1 MSDCVNG
8 GRRAY
13 NAPTHTPDED
23 ALTIT
28 AHFKDGSERPCTMN
42 RMGRTLDYLES
53 DGERYERVTYC
64 RDCSWFCEGSEVY
77 ATNDW
82 CKNFGCETNE
92 DGYCAW
98 SKRRAD
104 A

>member
-1 MSDCVNG
+1 MSEYIIRPPEKV
-8 GRRAY
+8 
-13 NAPTHTPDED
+13 
-23 ALTIT
+23 
-28 AHFKDGSERPCTMN
+28 GSS
-42 RMGRTLDYLES
+42 LDLQPIIV
-53 DGERYERVTYC
+53 GEIVRC

-82 CKNFGCETNE
+82 CKNFGCETDG